1 MADSEEHPVSDSTQA
16 SDTEQTSFSTSL
28 SPNAKSPIKDTRD
41 GGITKAPSS
50 KLDTLPRENLLALL
64 KKQAM
69 ASKESKKQIEE
80 YREKIKGL
88 EEKCQTLEE
97 KLGNNSTNE
106 MMTFEL
112 DDYKNSCAELKK
124 QLENQKEAQK
134 EKDELVRDLTQR
146 NDLLMQ
152 EKAETN
158 EKLKEAKA
166 LAAKL
171 QKEIDEQHTI
181 LSENSKE
188 AQSLTLQSQQIRAEY
203 DLEIAKLNT
212 QLKRFREESIEQQKY
227 ITDKTAEIRQ
237 LKNDF
242 EALQQS
248 YENLKI
254 EHSTFKERAEYVLKQ
269 KNEEQSKDSAATA
282 SSTVSSSSSSGKME
296 IEELISVLN
305 NRNERITQLTERSS
319 YLEDELRSTQDYAK
333 NIKGE
338 LEDAQ
343 HSLNQ
348 LRTRGLEERRRAE
361 SDYDFREL
369 EDAQHSLNQLRT
381 RGLEERRRAE
391 SDYDIRLRQ
400 AYTEKEILQKQ
411 LNRTIEQS
419 TEEKEK
425 LIESFQRQNAELEE
439 KNRELLQT
447 LEEYRNLAAA
457 ATSSTTPRAT
467 TPIRVTTRRPKFPQ
481 PINFLHEPSAIITST
496 TNMHPPGLDHEND
509 EDDFRSLQ
517 DVINDATDD
526 QTTITGPRPISAF
539 DDLVSRPSIDFYTVD
554 EYDALER
561 QLSHTRELLNDMED
575 TNAKLVEQI
584 KILKEEIRRL
594 ERNTER
600 EEHTKNG
607 EYLKNVLMKYLAPPK
622 VNDERQQLLPVL
634 TTMLRLSPE
643 EVSAITGYIKESLV
657 VSSEDNN
664 GWTSYL
670 WSNIV

>member
-361 SDYDFREL
+361 SDYD
-369 EDAQHSLNQLRT
+369 
-381 RGLEERRRAE
+381 
-391 SDYDIRLRQ
+391 IRLRQ

>member
-1 MADSEEHPVSDSTQA
+1 MADSEDQLVSDSTQA
-16 SDTEQTSFSTSL
+16 SDTEQSSL
-28 SPNAKSPIKDTRD
+28 SAAVSPNVRSPINGNR
-41 GGITKAPSS
+41 GEGEGKAATTAPTS

-69 ASKESKKQIEE
+69 ASKESKKQMEE

-88 EEKCQTLEE
+88 EEKCQNLED

-124 QLENQKEAQK
+124 QLENQKDAQK
-134 EKDELVRDLTQR
+134 EKDEMVRDLSQR

-152 EKAETN
+152 EKAEAN
-158 EKLKEAKA
+158 EKLKEVKT
-166 LAAKL
+166 LAARL
-171 QKEIDEQHTI
+171 QKEID
-181 LSENSKE
+181 
-188 AQSLTLQSQQIRAEY
+188 AEY

-212 QLKRFREESIEQQKY
+212 QVKRFREETSEQQKY
-227 ITDKTAEIRQ
+227 ITEKTAEIRR
-237 LKNDF
+237 LKSDF

-248 YENLKI
+248 YDNLKI

-269 KNEEQSKDSAATA
+269 KNEEQNKDISASA
-282 SSTVSSSSSSGKME
+282 STVISSSSSGKME
-296 IEELISVLN
+296 IDELIRTLN
-305 NRNERITQLTERSS
+305 NRNEKITQLTERSS

-361 SDYDFREL
+361 SDYDFR
-369 EDAQHSLNQLRT
+369 
-381 RGLEERRRAE
+381 
-391 SDYDIRLRQ
+391 LRQ

-425 LIESFQRQNAELEE
+425 LIESFQRQNVELEE
-439 KNRELLQT
+439 KNREIIQQ
-447 LEEYRNLAAA
+447 LEEYRTLAATQLA
-457 ATSSTTPRAT
+457 SSSTPRAT
-467 TPIRVTTRRPKFPQ
+467 TPIRVTRRPKFPQ
-481 PINFLHEPSAIITST
+481 PINFLHEPSAIITTTSS
-496 TNMHPPGLDHEND
+496 TNMHPPGLDHENE

-517 DVINDATDD
+517 DVINDSIDD
-526 QTTITGPRPISAF
+526 QTNITGPRPISAF
-539 DDLVSRPSIDFYTVD
+539 DDLISHPSIEFYTVD
-554 EYDALER
+554 EYEALEK
-561 QLSHTRELLNDMED
+561 QLAHTRDILNDMED

-657 VSSEDNN
+657 VSAEDNN

>member
-16 SDTEQTSFSTSL
+16 SDTEQSPFSTSL
-28 SPNAKSPIKDTRD
+28 SPNAKSPVKDTKD
-41 GGITKAPSS
+41 GGTAKAPTS
-50 KLDTLPRENLLALL
+50 KLDTLPRENLLVLL

-69 ASKESKKQIEE
+69 ASKESKKQVEE
-80 YREKIKGL
+80 YREKIKSL

-158 EKLKEAKA
+158 EKLKESKA

-171 QKEIDEQHTI
+171 QKEIDEQQTI

-227 ITDKTAEIRQ
+227 ITDKTAEVRR

-248 YENLKI
+248 YDNLKI

-282 SSTVSSSSSSGKME
+282 SSTVSSSSGKME
-296 IEELISVLN
+296 IEELIRTLN
-305 NRNERITQLTERSS
+305 NRNEKITQLTERSS

-348 LRTRGLEERRRAE
+348 LRTRGLEKRRRAE
-361 SDYDFREL
+361 SDYDFR
-369 EDAQHSLNQLRT
+369 
-381 RGLEERRRAE
+381 
-391 SDYDIRLRQ
+391 LRQ
-400 AYTEKEILQKQ
+400 ANTEKEILQKQ

-457 ATSSTTPRAT
+457 TSSTTPRAT

-481 PINFLHEPSAIITST
+481 PINFLHDPSAIITSA

-517 DVINDATDD
+517 DVINDVTDD

-539 DDLVSRPSIDFYTVD
+539 DDLISRPSIDFYTVD

-561 QLSHTRELLNDMED
+561 QLSHTRDLLNDMED

>member
-16 SDTEQTSFSTSL
+16 SDTEQPPFSTSL

-41 GGITKAPSS
+41 GGTAKAPSS

-80 YREKIKGL
+80 YREEIKGL

-97 KLGNNSTNE
+97 KLGNNSSNE

-269 KNEEQSKDSAATA
+269 KNEEQSKDSAAKA

-361 SDYDFREL
+361 SDYDFR
-369 EDAQHSLNQLRT
+369 
-381 RGLEERRRAE
+381 
-391 SDYDIRLRQ
+391 LRQ

-419 TEEKEK
+419 TEEKGK

-517 DVINDATDD
+517 DVINDVTDD